1 MKEKIKTVITGGGVK
16 MLRRLFPVLVCGLT
30 LVMASSY
37 GFSEEMSKDD
47 STNQS
52 TATKTDATAREWVM
66 GIVKSVNLEGGTID
80 VSYYDF
86 ENDEDKV
93 ITISTN
99 DKTEYIGMQLK
110 DINPGDD
117 IEVSY
122 TYSNDGTPIAEAV
135 ITAKL
140 QTQKEENAGNKAEK

>member
-1 MKEKIKTVITGGGVK
+1 MLKSKVIIALVAISFIFGGAVLFAQEDSKSNSDNTSSQSKETVA
-16 MLRRLFPVLVCGLT
+16 M
-30 LVMASSY
+30 
-37 GFSEEMSKDD
+37 
-47 STNQS
+47 
-52 TATKTDATAREWVM
+52 EWVM
-66 GIVKSVNLEGGTID
+66 GIVKSVNLEDKTID

-99 DKTEYIGMQLK
+99 DKTEYIGMKLK

-122 TYSNDGTPIAEAV
+122 MYSNDGTPIAEAV

-140 QTQKEENAGNKAEK
+140 KDIESTDKSNNSSTAEKK

>member
-1 MKEKIKTVITGGGVK
+1 MAS
-16 MLRRLFPVLVCGLT
+16 RVLSVLLLSGA
-30 LVMASSY
+30 VMALVSY
-37 GFSEEMSKDD
+37 SGLAEEADKSA
-47 STNQS
+47 SGAS
-52 TATKTDATAREWVM
+52 TAREAVAREWVM
-66 GIVKSVNLEGGTID
+66 GIVKSVNLEKGTID

-99 DKTEYIGMQLK
+99 DKTEYIGLKLK

-117 IEVSY
+117 VEVSY
-122 TYSNDGTPIAEAV
+122 TYSNDGTPVAEAV

-140 QTQKEENAGNKAEK
+140 KDIEKDNSEKSEEKK

>member
-1 MKEKIKTVITGGGVK
+1 MLKSKVIITLVAISFIFGGVV
-16 MLRRLFPVLVCGLT
+16 LFAQEDSNSNSDNT
-30 LVMASSY
+30 SSQ
-37 GFSEEMSKDD
+37 SKE
-47 STNQS
+47 
-52 TATKTDATAREWVM
+52 AVAMEWVM
-66 GIVKSVNLEGGTID
+66 GIVKSVNLEDKTID

-99 DKTEYIGMQLK
+99 DRTEYIGMKLK

-122 TYSNDGTPIAEAV
+122 MYSNDGTPIAEAV

-140 QTQKEENAGNKAEK
+140 KDIESGDKSEEDTSKSVAKKK